1 VPGIRRHFI
10 RIHPV
15 ASDNADPDENP
26 NHGRLLVH
34 NRAPG
39 QVAEFAAKDI
49 VDAGFLELVRY
60 GIRKAG
66 DPLIEDSLRVADSV
80 LKVETPYGP
89 CWRRYNHDGYG
100 QRTDGGPYQGFGKGR
115 AWPLLTGERGHYEL
129 AAGRDPTP
137 YLRALERFASCSG
150 LLPEQIWDESDRPNQ
165 HLFFGKPTGSATPLM
180 WAHAEYIKLLRSVSE
195 GRVFDLIPIVA
206 QRYQNP
212 RREAALEV
220 WKPNRRVRTAQAG
233 ATLRIQADAPFLLH
247 WTADEW
253 QTTHDTRS
261 ATTALGIHWVD
272 LPISAGQRAAIR
284 FTFFWPDG
292 QRWEG
297 RDHAVNIQHDDTE
310 VSTRPTNSIAD
321 QDGSRASTTIAERSL
336 AGV

>member
-1 VPGIRRHFI
+1 
-10 RIHPV
+10 
-15 ASDNADPDENP
+15 
-26 NHGRLLVH
+26 
-34 NRAPG
+34 
-39 QVAEFAAKDI
+39 
-49 VDAGFLELVRY
+49 
-60 GIRKAG
+60 
-66 DPLIEDSLRVADSV
+66 
-80 LKVETPYGP
+80 
-89 CWRRYNHDGYG
+89 
-100 QRTDGGPYQGFGKGR
+100 
-115 AWPLLTGERGHYEL
+115 
-129 AAGRDPTP
+129 
-137 YLRALERFASCSG
+137 
-150 LLPEQIWDESDRPNQ
+150 LPEQIWDEPDRPNQ

-206 QRYQNP
+206 ERYQNP

-261 ATTALGIHWVD
+261 ATTVLGIHWVD
-272 LPISAGQRAAIR
+272 LPISASQRAAIR

-297 RDHAVNIQHDDTE
+297 RDYAVNIQHDDSE
-310 VSTRPTNSIAD
+310 VSTSPTSSIAD
-321 QDGSRASTTIAERSL
+321 QGGSPASTKIAERSL